1 MKTADTPTTT
11 ETPGES
17 WRLLPGAMTD
27 VLDALNVHGDAR
39 YALCFVAGRDPETFA
54 RAVGHYRP
62 DVLPARIRALIESTG
77 GDRRG

>member
-1 MKTADTPTTT
+1 MKTATTPTAT

-17 WRLLPGAMTD
+17 WRLLPSAMTD

-77 GDRRG
+77 GESRG